1 MGAYSLYCSMTAVGS
16 GLRLNL
22 LVAEASVD
30 TAPKGLPLPLPPA
43 TRSCCL
49 NLNDPAAF
57 KGVAGTIESNIKKSS
72 CSLKR
77 DGLI

>member
-49 NLNDPAAF
+49 NLNDPA
-57 KGVAGTIESNIKKSS
+57 GTIESNIKKSS